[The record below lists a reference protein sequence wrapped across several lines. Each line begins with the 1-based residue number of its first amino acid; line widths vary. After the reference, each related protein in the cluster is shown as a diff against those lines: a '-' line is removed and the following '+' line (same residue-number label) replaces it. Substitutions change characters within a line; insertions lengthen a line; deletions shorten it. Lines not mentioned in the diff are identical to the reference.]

1 MKNSGISWTHHTFNP
16 WIGCT
21 KISDGCDNCYAER
34 DWDHKK
40 GLVAWGSGKPR
51 HRTGPANWQQ
61 PIRWDDACR
70 RQGIRQRVFCASL
83 ADVFDPEV
91 PDAWREDLFTL
102 IKRTPNLDWLLLTKR
117 VGLMAAFFRD
127 FRDAQWPWPHVSLG
141 TSIEIQGFN
150 WRGTMLAAIPAA
162 RRFVSIE
169 PMLNVVDIREYA
181 SSIQEVIVGGESG
194 PHARLCP
201 HPLAVREVRDQCMAL
216 GVRFCFKQWGDGFPW
231 KTKLHNDAILAA
243 GYDPTLPRGGRML
256 DSTIWVG
263 EMRETASSELLKAL
277 HLDGGAR

>member
-34 DWDHKK
+34 DWDHRK
-40 GLVAWGSGKPR
+40 GLVTWGCGHQR
-51 HRTGPANWQQ
+51 HRTRPANWLQ

-117 VGLMAAFFRD
+117 IQRMASFFRD
-127 FRDAQWPWPHVSLG
+127 FRDSQWPWPHVSLG
-141 TSIEIQGFN
+141 VTIESQGYN
-150 WRGTMLAAIPAA
+150 WRGAMLAEIPAA
-162 RRFVSIE
+162 RRFVSLE
-169 PMLNVVDIREYA
+169 PLLGPVFCEPWIHEVH
-181 SSIQEVIVGGESG
+181 EVIIGGETG
-194 PHARLCP
+194 TDARIINP
-201 HPLAVREVRDQCMAL
+201 DWIRAVRDYCVDTGTM
-216 GVRFCFKQWGDGFPW
+216 FCFKQWGDGFERNSFAGM
-231 KTKLHNDAILAA
+231 LQMMDA
-243 GYDPTLPRGGRML
+243 GYDATLPRGGRML
-256 DSTIWVG
+256 DSCVWVG
-263 EMRETASSELLKAL
+263 EMRDTASKELLKAL